1 MPQWF
6 GWFGVV
12 SRTAGAAGGLGQAV
26 DTACMLAFNG
36 SENRAKTHAATAANY
51 FASLEAVITFII
63 HATAVAKKV
72 GTVKIII
79 GSLDLK
85 LCLAQ

>member
-1 MPQWF
+1 MPQ
-6 GWFGVV
+6 GIGRFGVV
-12 SRTAGAAGGLGQAV
+12 SRAAGAAGGLGQAV
-26 DTACMLAFNG
+26 DTAGVLALNG
-36 SENRAKTHAATAANY
+36 AENRAKTHAATAANY
-51 FASLEAVITFII
+51 FASLEAVITII
-63 HATAVAKKV
+63 IRATAVAKKV